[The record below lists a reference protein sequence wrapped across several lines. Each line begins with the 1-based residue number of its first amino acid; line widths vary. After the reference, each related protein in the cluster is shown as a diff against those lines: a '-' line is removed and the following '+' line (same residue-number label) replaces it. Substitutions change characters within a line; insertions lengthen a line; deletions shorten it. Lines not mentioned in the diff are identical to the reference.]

1 MCKTKKIA
9 DRRDGFTL
17 IEMLVVIAIILALA
31 ALAAAFAPRVS
42 DNQRMTRAVDNL
54 EQWLLTAK
62 MRARRDGLATGVRL
76 VQAPG
81 DRNMD
86 PSVLAGGPP
95 TIFSQVQYIQQ
106 PPPLAGG
113 VCVGPPTAPPPPLP
127 GVYQYPAGTGNYY
140 TGGLI
145 TSASAGIVNFN
156 PGSVDFTLGGTPFPN
171 QWLVQAGDYLEI
183 NGGGV
188 YQIGAAVTPPLTPAN
203 TLQLAYAAVPFSYD
217 QLLNITTPTTNYRI
231 LRQPRILIGEEPL
244 TLPSNYTVVT
254 APIPATIIP
263 GNGVPPNPTVMW
275 SNVALGTSGFY
286 EILFSPT
293 GAVIGPNAGNGMVFI
308 SVYDTTMDTTDIVS
322 FTNRIGIVAV
332 QVRSGFIGAYGLAA
346 GAGLVGYNPFYLAQL
361 GRDSGL

>member
-1 MCKTKKIA
+1 MYRTKKIA

-62 MRARRDGLATGVRL
+62 MRARRDGLSTGLRFI
-76 VQAPG
+76 QAPG
-81 DRNMD
+81 D
-86 PSVLAGGPP
+86 PIG
-95 TIFSQVQYIQQ
+95 FYSQFQYIQQ

-188 YQIGAAVTPPLTPAN
+188 YQIGTAVTPPLTPAN
-203 TLQLAYAAVPFSYD
+203 TLQLAYAAVPGIGSYD
-217 QLLNITTPTTNYRI
+217 QLLSITTPTTNYRI

-244 TLPSNYTVVT
+244 TLPTNYAVVAGPPT
-254 APIPATIIP
+254 LPSALVPDTIIP
-263 GNGVPPNPTVMW
+263 NNSITTKTTW
-275 SNVALGTSGFY
+275 SNVQAGTSGNL

-308 SVYDTTMDTTDIVS
+308 TVYDTTMDTTDIVS

>member
-1 MCKTKKIA
+1 MYRTKKIA

-17 IEMLVVIAIILALA
+17 VEMLVVIAIILALA

-62 MRARRDGLATGVRL
+62 MRARRDGLSTGLRF

-81 DRNMD
+81 D
-86 PSVLAGGPP
+86 PAG
-95 TIFSQVQYIQQ
+95 FYSQFQYIQQ

-113 VCVGPPTAPPPPLP
+113 VCVGPPTAPPPALP

-145 TSASAGIVNFN
+145 TSASAGIVNFYQ
-156 PGSVDFTLGGTPFPN
+156 GSVDFTLGGTPFPN
-171 QWLVQAGDYLEI
+171 QWLVQIGDYLEI

-203 TLQLAYAAVPFSYD
+203 TLQLAYAAVPGSYD
-217 QLLNITTPTTNYRI
+217 QLLSITTPTTNYRI
-231 LRQPRILIGEEPL
+231 IRQPRILIGEEPL
-244 TLPSNYTVVT
+244 TLPNNYAVVT
-254 APIPATIIP
+254 APVPQTIIP
-263 GNGVPPNPTVMW
+263 GNGVAPNPLVSW
-275 SNVALGTSGFY
+275 SNVAPGPSGNL
-286 EILFSPT
+286 EVLFSPT
-293 GAVIGPNAGNGMVFI
+293 GAVIGSNAGNGMVFI
-308 SVYDTTMDTTDIVS
+308 TVYDTTMDTTDIVS